1 MGTILT
7 CKDLI
12 FTHRHSASGM
22 QVGPISFKL
31 EEGESFG
38 IVGESGSGKTSL
50 SHLLCRFI
58 KPHQGQLYLQGRSY
72 EEFSTKEFYQTIQYI
87 DQHPHASFHPAR
99 SVYSSLMEVCD
110 HFDQATTKAEKEK
123 AIEAVLEAVHLNRQL
138 VQQRPRFLSGG
149 ECQRAA
155 IARALLIKPRIL
167 VCDEMTSAL
176 DMTIQAELM
185 RLMQGLK
192 EQYQMSFVFISHD
205 LALVSQFCQQLMVLK
220 EGQIRE
226 RGKTSECLSKP
237 RDPYTQELLATY
249 RQQERWVSGCFE

>member
-38 IVGESGSGKTSL
+38 IVGESGSGKTS
-50 SHLLCRFI
+50 HLLCRFI
-58 KPHQGQLYLQGRSY
+58 TPDQGQLYLQGRSY

-110 HFDQATTKAEKEK
+110 HFDQAATKAEKEK
-123 AIEAVLEAVHLNRQL
+123 AIEEVLDAVHLNCHL
-138 VQQRPRFLSGG
+138 LQQRPQFLSGG

-226 RGKTSECLSKP
+226 KGKTSECLSNP

>member
-1 MGTILT
+1 
-7 CKDLI
+7 
-12 FTHRHSASGM
+12 
-22 QVGPISFKL
+22 
-31 EEGESFG
+31 
-38 IVGESGSGKTSL
+38 
-50 SHLLCRFI
+50 
-58 KPHQGQLYLQGRSY
+58 
-72 EEFSTKEFYQTIQYI
+72 
-87 DQHPHASFHPAR
+87 
-99 SVYSSLMEVCD
+99 MEVCD
-110 HFDQATTKAEKEK
+110 HFDQAATKTEKEK
-123 AIEAVLEAVHLNRQL
+123 AIEDVLEAVHLNRQL
-138 VQQRPRFLSGG
+138 VQQRPQFLSGG

-185 RLMQGLK
+185 CLMQGLK

-226 RGKTSECLSKP
+226 RGKTSECLSNP

>member
-72 EEFSTKEFYQTIQYI
+72 EEFSTKEFYQ
-87 DQHPHASFHPAR
+87 R
-99 SVYSSLMEVCD
+99 SS
-110 HFDQATTKAEKEK
+110 
-123 AIEAVLEAVHLNRQL
+123 I
-138 VQQRPRFLSGG
+138 
-149 ECQRAA
+149 
-155 IARALLIKPRIL
+155 LINTHML
-167 VCDEMTSAL
+167 
-176 DMTIQAELM
+176 
-185 RLMQGLK
+185 
-192 EQYQMSFVFISHD
+192 VFI
-205 LALVSQFCQQLMVLK
+205 QLDRY
-220 EGQIRE
+220 IR
-226 RGKTSECLSKP
+226 
-237 RDPYTQELLATY
+237 A
-249 RQQERWVSGCFE
+249 

>member
-1 MGTILT
+1 MGIVLT
-7 CKDLI
+7 CKDLQ
-12 FTHRHSASGM
+12 FTYRNSASGM
-22 QVGPISFKL
+22 QVGPISFVLK
-31 EEGESFG
+31 EGESFG

-58 KPHQGQLYLQGRSY
+58 TPDQGNLSLQGRSY
-72 EEFSTKEFYQTIQYI
+72 EEFSTKEFYETIQYI

-123 AIEAVLEAVHLNRQL
+123 AVEEVLEAVHLNRQL
-138 VQQRPRFLSGG
+138 VQQKPQFLSGG

-185 RLMQGLK
+185 RLMKQLK
-192 EQYQMSFVFISHD
+192 DRYQMSFVFISHD
-205 LALVSQFCQQLMVLK
+205 LALVSQFCQQILVLK
-220 EGQIRE
+220 DGQVKEMGR
-226 RGKTSECLSKP
+226 TSDCLSAP
-237 RDPYTQELLATY
+237 QNPYTQELLDTY
-249 RQQERWVSGCFE
+249 QRQERWLNKCFD

>member
-7 CKDLI
+7 CKNLQ
-12 FTHRHSASGM
+12 FTYRNSASGM
-22 QVGPISFKL
+22 QVGPISFEL

-58 KPHQGQLYLQGRSY
+58 TPDQGQLYLQGRSF
-72 EEFSTKEFYQTIQYI
+72 EEFS
-87 DQHPHASFHPAR
+87 SFHPAR

-123 AIEAVLEAVHLNRQL
+123 AVEEVLDAVHLNCHL
-138 VQQRPRFLSGG
+138 LQQRPQFLSGG

-185 RLMQGLK
+185 RLMEQLK
-192 EQYQMSFVFISHD
+192 DCYQMNFVFISHD
-205 LALVSQFCQQLMVLK
+205 LALVSQFCQQILVLK
-220 EGQIRE
+220 DGQVKEMGR
-226 RGKTSECLSKP
+226 TSDCLSAP
-237 RDPYTQELLATY
+237 QNPYTQELLDTY
-249 RQQERWVSGCFE
+249 QKQERWLNKCFD

>member
-12 FTHRHSASGM
+12 FSHRHSASGI
-22 QVGPISFKL
+22 QVGPISFEL

-58 KPHQGQLYLQGRSY
+58 KPHQGQLYIQGRPY
-72 EEFSTKEFYQTIQYI
+72 EAFSTKEFYKNIQYI

-110 HFDQATTKAEKEK
+110 HFDRASTKAEKEK
-123 AIEAVLEAVHLNRQL
+123 VIEAVLEAVHLNRQL
-138 VQQRPRFLSGG
+138 VQQRPQFLSGG

-155 IARALLIKPRIL
+155 IARALLINPRIL

-185 RLMQGLK
+185 RLMQRLK
-192 EQYQMSFVFISHD
+192 EEYQMSFVFISHD

-226 RGKTSECLSKP
+226 LGRISECLNT

-249 RQQERWVSGCFE
+249 RQQERWLNGCFE